1 MAQFIPSIDT
11 ILRFKVKP
19 TDGELT
25 LLRHLEKTLD
35 DSYEVFFN
43 PYLNGDRPDI
53 MILRKWHG
61 VLIIEVKDWILSHH
75 YIDERKKWHFVNPY
89 NGEDSVEKSP
99 IDQVLKY
106 KENLF
111 DLHIDTLLNLKIQN
125 IKNFNIVGCA
135 VYFHK
140 ANKEEVDS
148 LIVTPFEEDK
158 KYQKFLQYN
167 IGLLGNDS
175 LECGELD
182 KVLAQF
188 YINANWQSLYF
199 TDDLYKNF
207 KRILT
212 PTVHM
217 MSDGEHLR
225 YDDRQIEVI
234 TRPVK
239 QMRVK
244 GVFGSG
250 KTTVLVARAV
260 QAYIRLKKDNP
271 QPKILI
277 LTYNLTLRNFIHD
290 KLMQIQQEFIIQDFI
305 IINYHQFI
313 NAELNNIGVEIKVPT
328 DVKGGD
334 ISLYLD
340 ANYYSNEHLFAKYK
354 DGIRPY
360 DAILIDEIQDYK
372 RSWMN
377 ILKDSFLAE
386 NGEYML
392 FGDVKQN
399 IYGNPIA
406 NKDVVTNIAVRP
418 TELKKCYRS
427 DSKIRDLTIAFQRA
441 LFKDKYEID
450 DFSEQNGVGLFDAF
464 EKAGYVNYIY
474 LSNAQIVSTLYTIV
488 HENII
493 NRINDVSPN
502 DITILGYTTPLL
514 REFDHYYRLLS
525 REKTKTMFETPEIM
539 YRNQLNFIMES
550 DNPWFN
556 NIFKH
561 LAQRHFPQAQ
571 SLNDWQKAQIK
582 SYIALLLANSEIY
595 EKYPERLSDI
605 MNETYNKCKIR
616 KDAFIAWLKHYEDTL
631 TAFRILVRNADYEF
645 IRKNKKMNFWMNC
658 GMVKVSTIHS
668 FKGWESQAIFLI
680 IENSTSKDEFN
691 ELLYTGITRA
701 RENLVV
707 INFGNA
713 EYNKILKPLF
723 SQINGAKSSL

>member
-1 MAQFIPSIDT
+1 MALFIPSIDT

-25 LLRHLEKTLD
+25 LLRHLERTLD

-53 MILRKWHG
+53 IILRKGHG

-75 YIDERKKWHFVNPY
+75 HIDERKKWHVVNPH

-111 DLHIDTLLNLKIQN
+111 DLHIDSLLNLKIQN

-140 ANKEEVDS
+140 ANEDEVNS
-148 LIVTPFEEDK
+148 LIVTPFKEDRR
-158 KYQKFLQYN
+158 YQKFLQYN

-175 LECGELD
+175 LANGGLN

-199 TDDLYKNF
+199 TDELYKNF

-217 MSDGEHLR
+217 LNDGQPIS

-234 TRPVK
+234 TRQVK

-260 QAYIRLKKDNP
+260 QAYLRLKKDNP
-271 QPKILI
+271 NPKILI

-290 KLMQIQQEFIIQDFI
+290 KLMQVQQEFIIQDFI

-313 NAELNNIGVEIKVPT
+313 NAELNNIGIDVTVPKNI
-328 DVKGGD
+328 VG
-334 ISLYLD
+334 SEVSAYLD
-340 ANYYSNEHLFAKYK
+340 ANYYSNEQLFEHYK
-354 DGIRPY
+354 DRIVPY
-360 DAILIDEIQDYK
+360 DAILIDEIQDY
-372 RSWMN
+372 RRCWMN
-377 ILKDSFLAE
+377 IIKNSFLAE

-399 IYGNPIA
+399 IYGNPIS

-427 DSKIRDLTIAFQRA
+427 DSKIRDLTLAFQRT
-441 LFKDKYEID
+441 LFNGKYDID
-450 DFSEQNGVGLFDAF
+450 DFSEQKGGGLFDSF
-464 EKAGYVNYIY
+464 EKEGYVNYIY
-474 LSNAQIVSTLYTIV
+474 LSNAQIVSTLYTII

-502 DITILGYTTPLL
+502 DITVLGYTTPLL

-539 YRNQLNFIMES
+539 YRNRLNFIDEAE
-550 DNPWFN
+550 NPWFT

-561 LAQRHFPQAQ
+561 LSKKNFPQVQ

-595 EKYPERLSDI
+595 EKYPERLSEI
-605 MNETYNKCKIR
+605 LQETCNKCKIR
-616 KDAFIAWLKHYEDTL
+616 KNAFIAWLKHYEDTL
-631 TAFRILVRNADYEF
+631 TAFRIIVRNADYEF

-680 IENSTSKDEFN
+680 IENSTSKEEFN

-707 INFGNA
+707 INFGND
-713 EYNKILKPLF
+713 EYNEILKPLF
-723 SQINGAKSSL
+723 K

>member
-1 MAQFIPSIDT
+1 MAQIIPPIDT

-25 LLRHLEKTLD
+25 LLRHLERVLD
-35 DSYEVFFN
+35 DTYEVFFN

-53 MILRKWHG
+53 VILRKGHG

-75 YIDERKKWHFVNPY
+75 YIDERKKWHFINPH
-89 NGEDSVEKSP
+89 NEEDSIEKSP

-106 KENLF
+106 KENIF
-111 DLHIDTLLNLKIQN
+111 DLHVESLLNLKIQN

-140 ANKEEVDS
+140 ATDFEVSS
-148 LIVTPFEEDK
+148 LIIDPFKKDK
-158 KYQKFLQYN
+158 KYLDFLRYN
-167 IGLLGNDS
+167 IGLLGCDS
-175 LECGELD
+175 LDNGGINDILSR
-182 KVLAQF
+182 F
-188 YINANWQSLYF
+188 HINADWQSIYF
-199 TDDLYKNF
+199 TDELYNNF

-217 MSDGEHLR
+217 MSDGQPIS
-225 YDDRQIEVI
+225 YDERQIEVI
-234 TRPVK
+234 TRQVK

-260 QAYIRLKKDNP
+260 QAYIRLKKSNP
-271 QPKILI
+271 NPKILI

-290 KLMQIQQEFIIQDFI
+290 KLMQVQQEFVVQDFI

-313 NAELNNIGVEIKVPT
+313 NAELNNIGIDIKVPK
-328 DVKGGD
+328 DIKG
-334 ISLYLD
+334 SEVSAYLD
-340 ANYYSNEHLFAKYK
+340 ANYYSNEHLFKHYA
-354 DGIRPY
+354 DRIVPY
-360 DAILIDEIQDYK
+360 DAVLVDEIQDYK

-377 ILKDSFLAE
+377 IIKDSFLAD

-406 NKDVVTNIAVRP
+406 NKDVVTNIPVRP

-427 DSKIRDLTIAFQRA
+427 DSKIRDLTIAFQKT
-441 LFKDKYEID
+441 LFSNKYDID
-450 DFSEQNGVGLFDAF
+450 DFSEQHEDGLFDSF
-464 EKAGYVNYIY
+464 EKEGYVNYIY
-474 LSNAQIVSTLYTIV
+474 LSNSQIVSTLYTIV

-493 NRINDVSPN
+493 NKINNVSPN

-539 YRNQLNFIMES
+539 YRNQLNFINEI
-550 DNPWFN
+550 DNPWFD
-556 NIFKH
+556 NIYEH
-561 LAQRHFPQAQ
+561 LSKQHFPQSTQ
-571 SLNDWQKAQIK
+571 LNDWQTSRLK
-582 SYIALLLANSEIY
+582 SFIAILLANSELY
-595 EKYPERLSDI
+595 EKYPEQLNI
-605 MNETYNKCKIR
+605 IAQETCDKCKIG
-616 KDAFIAWLKHYEDTL
+616 KDAFFAWLKHYEKSIS
-631 TAFRILVRNADYEF
+631 AFRSLVNNSDYEF

-680 IENSTSKDEFN
+680 IENSTSKEEFN

-707 INFGNA
+707 INFGNL
-713 EYNKILKPLF
+713 EYHKILKPLF
-723 SQINGAKSSL
+723 ENTQ

>member
-1 MAQFIPSIDT
+1 MALFIPSIDT

-19 TDGELT
+19 TDGEIT
-25 LLRHLEKTLD
+25 LLRHLESTLD
-35 DSYEVFFN
+35 NTYEVFFN

-53 MILRKWHG
+53 MILRKGHG

-75 YIDERKKWHFVNPY
+75 YIDERKKWHFVNPH
-89 NGEDSVEKSP
+89 NNEDSVEKSP

-111 DLHIDTLLNLKIQN
+111 DLHIDSLLNLKIQN

-140 ANKEEVDS
+140 ATKAEIDT
-148 LIVTPFEEDK
+148 LIITPFKENR
-158 KYQKFLQYN
+158 KYLDFLKYN
-167 IGLLGNDS
+167 IGLIGCDS
-175 LECGELD
+175 LKSGGLD
-182 KVLAQF
+182 EILAKF
-188 YINANWQSLYF
+188 YINTNWQSIYF
-199 TDDLYKNF
+199 TDSLYNNF

-217 MSDGEHLR
+217 MTDGKSIT

-234 TRPVK
+234 TRQVK

-260 QAYIRLKKDNP
+260 QAYLRLKKENP
-271 QPKILI
+271 HPKILI

-290 KLMQIQQEFIIQDFI
+290 KLMQVQQEFIIQDFI

-313 NAELNNIGVEIKVPT
+313 NAELNNIGIDVTVPKNI
-328 DVKGGD
+328 VG
-334 ISLYLD
+334 SEVSVYLD
-340 ANYYSNEHLFAKYK
+340 ANYYSNEQLFEQYK
-354 DGIRPY
+354 DRIVPY

-377 ILKDSFLAE
+377 IIKNSFLAE

-406 NKDVVTNIAVRP
+406 NKDVVTNIPVRP
-418 TELKKCYRS
+418 TELKRCYRS
-427 DSKIRDLTIAFQRA
+427 DSKIRDLTLAFQQT
-441 LFKDKYEID
+441 LFNDKYDID
-450 DFSEQNGVGLFDAF
+450 DFSEQNGAGLFDAL
-464 EKAGYVNYIY
+464 EKDGYVNYIY

-502 DITILGYTTPLL
+502 DITILGYTTSLL
-514 REFDHYYRLLS
+514 REFDHYYRLRS

-539 YRNQLNFIMES
+539 YRHQLNFISET

-556 NIFKH
+556 NIFNHLSKKH
-561 LAQRHFPQAQ
+561 YPQKEP
-571 SLNDWQKAQIK
+571 LKDWQKAQIK
-582 SYIALLLANSEIY
+582 SYIALLLANSEIF
-595 EKYPERLSDI
+595 EKYPELLNDI
-605 MNETYNKCKIR
+605 LQETCDKCKIR
-616 KDAFIAWLKHYEDTL
+616 KNAFIAWLKHYSESISS
-631 TAFRILVRNADYEF
+631 FRILVQNSDYEF

-680 IENSTSKDEFN
+680 IENDTSKEEFN

-701 RENLVV
+701 RESLVV
-707 INFGNA
+707 INFGNL
-713 EYNKILKPLF
+713 EYNEILKPLF
-723 SQINGAKSSL
+723 EKST

>member
-1 MAQFIPSIDT
+1 MALFIPSIDA

-19 TDGELT
+19 TDGEIT
-25 LLRHLEKTLD
+25 LLRHLESTLD
-35 DSYEVFFN
+35 NTYEVFFN

-53 MILRKWHG
+53 MILRKGHG

-89 NGEDSVEKSP
+89 NNEDSVEKSP

-111 DLHIDTLLNLKIQN
+111 DLHIDSLLNLKIQN

-140 ANKEEVDS
+140 ATKAEIDS
-148 LIVTPFEEDK
+148 LIITPFKENR
-158 KYQKFLQYN
+158 KYLDFLKYN
-167 IGLLGNDS
+167 IGLIGCDS
-175 LECGELD
+175 LKSGGLD
-182 KVLAQF
+182 EILARF
-188 YINANWQSLYF
+188 YINTNWQSIYF
-199 TDDLYKNF
+199 TESLYNNF

-217 MSDGEHLR
+217 MTDGKSIS

-234 TRPVK
+234 TRQVK

-260 QAYIRLKKDNP
+260 QAYLRLKKENP
-271 QPKILI
+271 HPKILI

-290 KLMQIQQEFIIQDFI
+290 KLMQVQQEFIIQDFI

-313 NAELNNIGVEIKVPT
+313 NAELNNIGIDVTVPKNI
-328 DVKGGD
+328 VG
-334 ISLYLD
+334 SEVSAYLD
-340 ANYYSNEHLFAKYK
+340 ANYYSNEQLFEQYK
-354 DGIRPY
+354 DRIVPY

-377 ILKDSFLAE
+377 IIKNSFLAE

-406 NKDVVTNIAVRP
+406 NKDVVTNIPVRP
-418 TELKKCYRS
+418 TELKRCYRS
-427 DSKIRDLTIAFQRA
+427 DSKIRDLTLAFQQT
-441 LFKDKYEID
+441 LFNDKYDID
-450 DFSEQNGVGLFDAF
+450 DFSEQNGAGLFDAL
-464 EKAGYVNYIY
+464 EKDGYVNYIY

-502 DITILGYTTPLL
+502 DITILGYTTSLL
-514 REFDHYYRLLS
+514 REFDHYYRLRS

-539 YRNQLNFIMES
+539 YRHQLNFINET

-556 NIFKH
+556 NIFNHLSKKH
-561 LAQRHFPQAQ
+561 YPQKEP
-571 SLNDWQKAQIK
+571 LKDWQKAQIK
-582 SYIALLLANSEIY
+582 SYIALLLANSEIF
-595 EKYPERLSDI
+595 EKYPELLNDI
-605 MNETYNKCKIR
+605 LQDTCDKCKIR
-616 KDAFIAWLKHYEDTL
+616 KNAFIAWMKHYSESISS
-631 TAFRILVRNADYEF
+631 FRILVQNSDYEF

-680 IENSTSKDEFN
+680 IENDTSKEEFN

-701 RENLVV
+701 RESLVV
-707 INFGNA
+707 INFGNL
-713 EYNKILKPLF
+713 EYNEILKPLF
-723 SQINGAKSSL
+723 EKST

>member
-1 MAQFIPSIDT
+1 MALFIPSIDT

-19 TDGELT
+19 TDGEIT
-25 LLRHLEKTLD
+25 LLRHLESTLD
-35 DSYEVFFN
+35 NTYEVFFN

-53 MILRKWHG
+53 MILRKGHG

-75 YIDERKKWHFVNPY
+75 YIDERKKWHFVNPH
-89 NGEDSVEKSP
+89 NNEDSVEKSP

-111 DLHIDTLLNLKIQN
+111 DLHIDSLLNLKIQN

-140 ANKEEVDS
+140 ATKAEIDS
-148 LIVTPFEEDK
+148 LIITPFKENR
-158 KYQKFLQYN
+158 KYLDFLKYN
-167 IGLLGNDS
+167 IGLIGCDS
-175 LECGELD
+175 LKSGGLD
-182 KVLAQF
+182 EILARF
-188 YINANWQSLYF
+188 YINTNWQSIYF
-199 TDDLYKNF
+199 TESLYNNF

-217 MSDGEHLR
+217 MTDGKSIS

-234 TRPVK
+234 TRQVK

-260 QAYIRLKKDNP
+260 QAYLRLKKENP
-271 QPKILI
+271 HPKILI

-290 KLMQIQQEFIIQDFI
+290 KLMQVQQEFIIQDFI

-313 NAELNNIGVEIKVPT
+313 NAELNNIGIDVTVPKNI
-328 DVKGGD
+328 VG
-334 ISLYLD
+334 SEVSAYLD
-340 ANYYSNEHLFAKYK
+340 ANYYSNEQLFEQYK
-354 DGIRPY
+354 DRIVPY

-377 ILKDSFLAE
+377 IIKNSFLAE

-406 NKDVVTNIAVRP
+406 NKDVVTNIPVRP
-418 TELKKCYRS
+418 TELKRCYRS
-427 DSKIRDLTIAFQRA
+427 DSKIRDLTLAFQQT
-441 LFKDKYEID
+441 LFNDKYDID
-450 DFSEQNGVGLFDAF
+450 DFSEQNGAGLFDAL
-464 EKAGYVNYIY
+464 EKDGYVNYIY

-502 DITILGYTTPLL
+502 DITILGYTTSLL
-514 REFDHYYRLLS
+514 REFDHYYRLRS

-539 YRNQLNFIMES
+539 YRHQLNFINET

-556 NIFKH
+556 NIFNHLSKKH
-561 LAQRHFPQAQ
+561 YPQKEP
-571 SLNDWQKAQIK
+571 LKDWQKAQIK
-582 SYIALLLANSEIY
+582 SYIALLLANSEIF
-595 EKYPERLSDI
+595 EKYPELLNDI
-605 MNETYNKCKIR
+605 LQETCDKCKIR
-616 KDAFIAWLKHYEDTL
+616 ENAFIAWMKHYSESISS
-631 TAFRILVRNADYEF
+631 FRILVQNSDYEF

-680 IENSTSKDEFN
+680 IENDTSKEEFN

-701 RENLVV
+701 RESLVV
-707 INFGNA
+707 INFGNL
-713 EYNKILKPLF
+713 EYNEILKPLF
-723 SQINGAKSSL
+723 EKST

>member
-1 MAQFIPSIDT
+1 MALFIPSIDT

-19 TDGELT
+19 TDGEIT
-25 LLRHLEKTLD
+25 LLRHLESTLD
-35 DSYEVFFN
+35 NTYEVFFN

-53 MILRKWHG
+53 MILRKGHG

-75 YIDERKKWHFVNPY
+75 YIDERKKWHFVNPH
-89 NGEDSVEKSP
+89 NNEDSVEKSP

-111 DLHIDTLLNLKIQN
+111 DLHIDSLLNLKIQN

-140 ANKEEVDS
+140 ATKAEIDS
-148 LIVTPFEEDK
+148 LIITPFKENR
-158 KYQKFLQYN
+158 KYLDFLKYN
-167 IGLLGNDS
+167 IGLIGCDS
-175 LECGELD
+175 LKSGGLD
-182 KVLAQF
+182 EILARF
-188 YINANWQSLYF
+188 YINTNWQSIYF
-199 TDDLYKNF
+199 TESLYNNF

-217 MSDGEHLR
+217 MTDGKSIS

-234 TRPVK
+234 TRQVK

-260 QAYIRLKKDNP
+260 QAYLRLKKENP
-271 QPKILI
+271 HPKILI

-290 KLMQIQQEFIIQDFI
+290 KLMQVQQEFIIQDFI

-313 NAELNNIGVEIKVPT
+313 NAELNNIGIDVTVPKNI
-328 DVKGGD
+328 VG
-334 ISLYLD
+334 SEVSAYLD
-340 ANYYSNEHLFAKYK
+340 ANYYSNEQLFEQYK
-354 DGIRPY
+354 DRIVPY

-377 ILKDSFLAE
+377 IIKNSFLAE

-406 NKDVVTNIAVRP
+406 NKDVVTNIPVRP
-418 TELKKCYRS
+418 TELKRCYRS
-427 DSKIRDLTIAFQRA
+427 DSKIRDLTLAFQQT
-441 LFKDKYEID
+441 LFNDKYDID
-450 DFSEQNGVGLFDAF
+450 DFSEQNVAGLFDAL
-464 EKAGYVNYIY
+464 EKDGYVNYIY

-502 DITILGYTTPLL
+502 DITILGYTTSLL
-514 REFDHYYRLLS
+514 REFDHYYRLRS

-539 YRNQLNFIMES
+539 YRHQLNFINET

-556 NIFKH
+556 NIFNHLSKKH
-561 LAQRHFPQAQ
+561 YPQKEP
-571 SLNDWQKAQIK
+571 LKDWQKAQIK
-582 SYIALLLANSEIY
+582 SYIALLLANSEIF
-595 EKYPERLSDI
+595 EKYPELLNDI
-605 MNETYNKCKIR
+605 LQETCDKCKIR
-616 KDAFIAWLKHYEDTL
+616 KNAFIAWMKHYSESISS
-631 TAFRILVRNADYEF
+631 FRILVQNSDYEF

-680 IENSTSKDEFN
+680 IENDTSKEEFN

-701 RENLVV
+701 RESLVV
-707 INFGNA
+707 INFGNL
-713 EYNKILKPLF
+713 EYNEILKPLF
-723 SQINGAKSSL
+723 EKST

>member
-1 MAQFIPSIDT
+1 MAQLIPSIET

-53 MILRKWHG
+53 IILRKGHG

-75 YIDERKKWHFVNPY
+75 YIDERKKWHFVNPH
-89 NGEDSVEKSP
+89 NNEDSVEKSP

-111 DLHIDTLLNLKIQN
+111 DLHIDSLLNLKIQN

-140 ANKEEVDS
+140 ADATEIEE
-148 LIVTPFEEDK
+148 LMIIPFKGDK
-158 KYQKFLQYN
+158 RYLDFLNYN
-167 IGLLGNDS
+167 IGLIGCDS
-175 LECGELD
+175 LQNGGLNN
-182 KVLAQF
+182 VLAKF
-188 YINANWQSLYF
+188 HINANWQSLYF
-199 TDDLYKNF
+199 TEELYNNF

-217 MSDGEHLR
+217 MTDGQTIV
-225 YDDRQIEVI
+225 YDNRQSEVI
-234 TRPVK
+234 TRQVK

-260 QAYIRLKKDNP
+260 QAYLRLKKDNP
-271 QPKILI
+271 NPKILI

-290 KLMQIQQEFIIQDFI
+290 KLMQVQQEFIIQDFI

-313 NAELNNIGVEIKVPT
+313 NAELNNMGIDIKVPQSI
-328 DVKGGD
+328 KGGE
-334 ISLYLD
+334 ISAYLD
-340 ANYYSNEHLFAKYK
+340 ANYYSNEHLFEHYK
-354 DGIRPY
+354 DRIVPY
-360 DAILIDEIQDYK
+360 DTILIDEIQDYK

-377 ILKDSFLAE
+377 IIKNSFLAE
-386 NGEYML
+386 GGEYML

-399 IYGNPIA
+399 IYGNPIE
-406 NKDVVTNIAVRP
+406 NKDVVTNIPVRP

-441 LFKDKYEID
+441 LFNEKYYID
-450 DFSEQNGVGLFDAF
+450 DFLEQNGIGLFDSF
-464 EKAGYVNYIY
+464 EKEGYVNYTY

-488 HENII
+488 HENIL
-493 NRINDVSPN
+493 NRINNVSPN

-539 YRNQLNFIMES
+539 YRNQLNFISER
-550 DNPWFN
+550 DNPWFG

-561 LAQRHFPQAQ
+561 LVKIHFPNNTN
-571 SLNDWQKAQIK
+571 LNDWQISKLK
-582 SYIALLLANSEIY
+582 SYIALLLATSEIY
-595 EKYPERLSDI
+595 KKYPERL
-605 MNETYNKCKIR
+605 NEILRETCNKCKIS
-616 KDAFIAWLKHYEDTL
+616 KDAFEAWLEHYADSIS
-631 TAFRILVRNADYEF
+631 AFRILVHNADYEF

-680 IENSTSKDEFN
+680 VENNTSKEEFN

-707 INFGNA
+707 INFGNTA
-713 EYNKILKPLF
+713 YHKILKPLF
-723 SQINGAKSSL
+723 DKVNNT

>member
-1 MAQFIPSIDT
+1 MALFIPSIDT

-19 TDGELT
+19 TDGEIT
-25 LLRHLEKTLD
+25 LLRHLESTLD
-35 DSYEVFFN
+35 NTYEVFFN

-53 MILRKWHG
+53 MILRKGHG

-75 YIDERKKWHFVNPY
+75 YIDERKKWHFVNPH
-89 NGEDSVEKSP
+89 NNEDSVEKSP

-111 DLHIDTLLNLKIQN
+111 DLHIDSLLNLKIQN

-140 ANKEEVDS
+140 ATKAEIDS
-148 LIVTPFEEDK
+148 LIITPFKENR
-158 KYQKFLQYN
+158 KYLDFLKYN
-167 IGLLGNDS
+167 IGLIGCDS
-175 LECGELD
+175 LKSGGLD
-182 KVLAQF
+182 EILARF
-188 YINANWQSLYF
+188 YINTNWQSIYF
-199 TDDLYKNF
+199 TESLYNNF

-217 MSDGEHLR
+217 MTDGKSIS

-234 TRPVK
+234 TRQVK

-260 QAYIRLKKDNP
+260 QAYLRLKKENP
-271 QPKILI
+271 HPKILI

-290 KLMQIQQEFIIQDFI
+290 KLMQVQQEFIIQDFI

-313 NAELNNIGVEIKVPT
+313 NAELNNIGIDVTVPKNI
-328 DVKGGD
+328 VG
-334 ISLYLD
+334 SEVSAYLD
-340 ANYYSNEHLFAKYK
+340 ANYYSNEQLFEQYK
-354 DGIRPY
+354 DRIVPY

-377 ILKDSFLAE
+377 IIKNSFLAE

-406 NKDVVTNIAVRP
+406 NKDVVTNIPVRP
-418 TELKKCYRS
+418 TELKRCYRS
-427 DSKIRDLTIAFQRA
+427 DSKIRDLTLAFQQT
-441 LFKDKYEID
+441 LFNDKYDID
-450 DFSEQNGVGLFDAF
+450 DFSEQNGAGLFDAL
-464 EKAGYVNYIY
+464 EKDGYVNYIY

-502 DITILGYTTPLL
+502 DITILGYTTSLL
-514 REFDHYYRLLS
+514 REFDHYYRLRS

-539 YRNQLNFIMES
+539 YRHQLNFINET

-556 NIFKH
+556 NIFNHLSKKH
-561 LAQRHFPQAQ
+561 YPQKEP
-571 SLNDWQKAQIK
+571 LKDWQKAQIK
-582 SYIALLLANSEIY
+582 SYIALLLANSEIF
-595 EKYPERLSDI
+595 EKYPELLNDI
-605 MNETYNKCKIR
+605 LQETCDKCKIR
-616 KDAFIAWLKHYEDTL
+616 KNAFIAWMKHYSESISS
-631 TAFRILVRNADYEF
+631 FRILVQNSDYEF

-680 IENSTSKDEFN
+680 IENDTSKEEFN

-701 RENLVV
+701 RESLVV
-707 INFGNA
+707 INFGNL
-713 EYNKILKPLF
+713 EYNEILKPLF
-723 SQINGAKSSL
+723 EKST